1 MQFTSANGEIAINS
15 TLKVSE
21 SATAGGKVSAAGG
34 TSGLTSNKTTG
45 TVTLRSAGGAILVN
59 GGRLTADRGTIDVR
73 NPGAAGLVQLNAA
86 LLAADVIKAGAL
98 GTDGQC
104 EHQRQPHPHRRPD
117 RANRRRR
124 PGAEPRPDERAYRQR
139 PIWRGRGRRK
149 IPEFR
154 HDRTPFRRAAVLGVF
169 FHAETAA
176 RVALTIFSVHRLT
189 APGGPLVSRLARP
202 ATHVKHHKPTHECGV
217 FAVFGHPNAAVLTY
231 YGLFA
236 LQHRGQESAGIVT
249 ADGPNTPFNRHVAMG
264 LVSQVFNPPDL
275 ERLKGT
281 RAIGHV
287 RYSTTGSSNL
297 TNAQP
302 LMVDCAR
309 GQLAIGHNGNLVNAA
324 VLRDELE
331 QQGSIFQ
338 TTVDSEI
345 ILHLLAQP
353 RDSNGVLAALRKIQ
367 GAFSLVMMGEQQIIG
382 VRDPFGFR
390 PLSLGMLEGAYVL
403 SSETCAFDLIHAEF
417 IRDIEPG
424 EVVIIDKNGIRSEFP
439 FKAEKRAFCMF
450 EYVYFARPDSIINDI
465 NVARVRTAMGREL
478 ARLHPVEADLVV
490 PVPDSGNYAA
500 LGFAEELGIPYNHAF
515 VRNHYIGRTFLQPT
529 QFIRDFNVR
538 VKLNLIKEAVAG
550 KRVVVV
556 DDSIVRGTTARARV
570 VNLREAG
577 AKEVHMRISCP
588 PHKHAC
594 HYGIDFP
601 DPEKLLANQCTLEQ
615 IRDYLGADSIGYLD
629 VDGMVRATGQEE
641 KNFCLACFNADYP
654 VPVDPTLDKF
664 IMERRQGRKD
674 LLGDDD
680 QPELFDKVF

>member
-1 MQFTSANGEIAINS
+1 M
-15 TLKVSE
+15 
-21 SATAGGKVSAAGG
+21 
-34 TSGLTSNKTTG
+34 
-45 TVTLRSAGGAILVN
+45 
-59 GGRLTADRGTIDVR
+59 
-73 NPGAAGLVQLNAA
+73 
-86 LLAADVIKAGAL
+86 
-98 GTDGQC
+98 
-104 EHQRQPHPHRRPD
+104 
-117 RANRRRR
+117 
-124 PGAEPRPDERAYRQR
+124 
-139 PIWRGRGRRK
+139 
-149 IPEFR
+149 
-154 HDRTPFRRAAVLGVF
+154 
-169 FHAETAA
+169 
-176 RVALTIFSVHRLT
+176 
-189 APGGPLVSRLARP
+189 
-202 ATHVKHHKPTHECGV
+202 
-217 FAVFGHPNAAVLTY
+217 
-231 YGLFA
+231 
-236 LQHRGQESAGIVT
+236 QHRGQESAGIVT
-249 ADGPNTPFNRHVAMG
+249 ASESNTPFKRHVAMG
-264 LVSQVFNPPDL
+264 LVSQVFNPADL
-275 ERLKGT
+275 EQLKGT

-302 LMVDCAR
+302 LMVNCAR
-309 GQLAIGHNGNLVNAA
+309 GQLAIGHNGNLVNAG

-331 QQGSIFQ
+331 ERGSIFQ

-353 RDSNGVLAALRKIQ
+353 QESGGVLGALRKIQ
-367 GAFSLVMMGEQQIIG
+367 GAFSLVLMSEKQIIG

-390 PLSLGMLEGAYVL
+390 PLSLGMLDGAYVL

-424 EVVIIDKNGIRSEFP
+424 EVVIIDETGLRSEFP
-439 FKAEKRAFCMF
+439 FRTEKRAFCMF

-465 NVARVRTAMGREL
+465 NVARVRTEMGREL

-529 QFIRDFNVR
+529 QLIRDFNVR

-588 PHKHAC
+588 PHKNAC

-601 DPEKLLANQCTLEQ
+601 DPEKLLANQCTIEQ

-629 VDGMVRATGQEE
+629 VAGMVRSTGQDE
-641 KNFCLACFNADYP
+641 KNFCLACFNGKYP
-654 VPVDPTLDKF
+654 VPVDPNLDKF
-664 IMERRQGRKD
+664 IMERRQERRD
-674 LLGDDD
+674 LLVTD
-680 QPELFDKVF
+680 QHPKLFEKI